1 MLNDGERDGGYGFA
15 QRHRDEERRRD
26 KPAFSQR
33 KIHKKFQTLTYFL
46 TFILWFG
53 CGQNRVSGGEL
64 LHSSLHR
71 GDTLGVRL
79 WYFHY

>member
-1 MLNDGERDGGYGFA
+1 MSRQAFYYRKDGGGTSRTET
-15 QRHRDEERRRD
+15 QRRQRLRD

-33 KIHKKFQTLTYFL
+33 KIHKKLQILTYYL

-53 CGQNRVSGGEL
+53 CGRNRVSGGEL

-79 WYFHY
+79 